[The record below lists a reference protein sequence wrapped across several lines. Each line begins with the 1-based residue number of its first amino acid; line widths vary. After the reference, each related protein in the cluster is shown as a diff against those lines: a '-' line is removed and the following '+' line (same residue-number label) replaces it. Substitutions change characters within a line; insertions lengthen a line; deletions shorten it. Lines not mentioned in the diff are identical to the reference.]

1 MKVTIEDLS
10 PVKKKIMVELPSED
24 VDREFDAAYKELKEG
39 VSIDGFRKGKA
50 PKAVLEN
57 RYKDNVLREVG
68 TKLIENSYQ
77 KVIEEKKLSIVAQPE
92 IEVISSIE
100 EGLPFSYNMTLEIK
114 PLVNVEGYIG
124 IKLKRER
131 VTVGDD
137 EIEKGIE
144 LLRESSAYV
153 KVVERPAQDRD
164 LVVMDFEG
172 FYSDGKPI
180 ESAKA
185 SDYSVVIGAH
195 SLSPAIEDALK
206 GMKKGDE
213 KEIKIPLPEGFKHE
227 KLVGKE
233 VVFKIKVKGV
243 KERVLPTIDDEFA
256 KDLKFD
262 NIAQLKDKVKEGITR
277 EKEAAGKEILRKEA
291 IDKLIE
297 QNKFDAPPSLVA
309 DYLQSFVSKEMER
322 IGKGK
327 LSPEELSEMETN
339 PEKLKENYA
348 IVADARV
355 RGEMILEAIA
365 RQENITVSE
374 DEINLRIK
382 AMADQRHKSFDEF
395 KKQLAEH
402 KGEAMVAV
410 GMLEE
415 KVFDFIMAKA
425 DITVETK

>member
-24 VDREFDAAYKELKEG
+24 VDREFNAAYKELKEG
-39 VSIDGFRKGKA
+39 ASIDGFRKGKA
-50 PKAVLEN
+50 PKAVLES
-57 RYKDNVLREVG
+57 RYKDSVLGGVG

-77 KVIEEKKLSIVAQPE
+77 KVIEEKKLSLVAQPE

-100 EGLPFSYNMTLEIK
+100 EGQPFSYNMTLEIK
-114 PLVNVEGYIG
+114 PIVNVEGYIG

-137 EIEKGIE
+137 DIEKGME
-144 LLRESSAYV
+144 LLRERSAYV
-153 KVVERPAQDRD
+153 KEVERPAQDRD
-164 LVVMDFEG
+164 LVIMGFEG

-180 ESAKA
+180 ESTKA
-185 SDYSVVIGAH
+185 SDYPVVIGTHA
-195 SLSPAIEDALK
+195 LSPAIEDALK

-213 KEIKIPLPEGFKHE
+213 KEIKMPLPEGFKHE
-227 KLVGKE
+227 KLAGKE
-233 VVFKIKVKGV
+233 VVFKVKVKGV
-243 KERVLPTIDDEFA
+243 KERILPAIDDEFA

-262 NIAQLKDKVKEGITR
+262 NIAQLKDRVKEGLTR
-277 EKEAAGKEILRKEA
+277 EKEGVEKERLRKEA

-309 DYLQSFVSKEMER
+309 NYLQSFVSKDLER
-322 IGKGK
+322 IGKGN
-327 LSPEELSEMETN
+327 LGPEELSEMETN

-348 IVADARV
+348 VVADARV
-355 RGEMILEAIA
+355 RGEMILDAIA

-382 AMADQRHKSFDEF
+382 AMAAQRHQSVDEF

-402 KGEAMVAV
+402 KAESMVAV

>member
-24 VDREFDAAYKELKEG
+24 VDREFDAAYKELNEG
-39 VSIDGFRKGKA
+39 ASVDGFRKGKA
-50 PKAVLEN
+50 PKTVLES
-57 RYKDNVLREVG
+57 RYKENVIRDVSK
-68 TKLIENSYQ
+68 KLIEGSYQ
-77 KVIEEKKLSIVAQPE
+77 KAIEEKKLSIISQPE
-92 IEVISSIE
+92 VDIISSIE
-100 EGLPFSYNMTLEIK
+100 EGQPFSYTMDIEVK
-114 PLVNVEGYIG
+114 PLVSVEGYIG
-124 IKLKRER
+124 IKLKGEKI
-131 VTVGDD
+131 TISDD
-137 EIEKGIE
+137 EIEKGLE
-144 LLRESSAYV
+144 LLIESSAYV
-153 KVVERPAQDRD
+153 KEVERPAQDRD
-164 LVVMDFEG
+164 LVIMGFEG

-185 SDYSVVIGAH
+185 SDYPVVIGTHA
-195 SLSPAIEDALK
+195 LSPAIEDALK

-213 KEIKIPLPEGFKHE
+213 KEIKMPLPEGFKHE
-227 KLVGKE
+227 KVAGKE

-243 KERVLPTIDDEFA
+243 KERILPTIDDEFA

-262 NIAQLKDKVKEGITR
+262 NIAQLKDKVKEGLTR
-277 EKEAAGKEILRKEA
+277 EKEAAEKERLRKEA

-297 QNKFDAPPSLVA
+297 QSKFDAPPSLVA
-309 DYLQSFVSKEMER
+309 NYLQLFVSREMER
-322 IGKGK
+322 IGKGN
-327 LSPEELSEMETN
+327 LSPEELAEMETN
-339 PEKLKENYA
+339 PERLKERYA

-374 DEINLRIK
+374 NEINSRIK

-395 KKQLAEH
+395 KKQLEEH
-402 KGEAMVAV
+402 KGEDMVSV